1 MAFQGVQVTLVSRVT
16 EVLQACLGQMGHQ
29 EAKELKGILEFQ
41 EYLDFKVLL
50 DLGDLKVILEGMD
63 YLVQEVIQESLAL
76 QLEQRELRRDPL
88 EKQDS
93 MAFQE
98 WMVIQD

>member
-1 MAFQGVQVTLVSRVT
+1 MAFQGVQVTLVARVT

-29 EAKELKGILEFQ
+29 EVKVLKGILEFQ

-50 DLGDLKVILEGMD
+50 DLGGLKVSLEGMD
-63 YLVQEVIQESLAL
+63 YLVQEVTKESLDL
-76 QLEQRELRRDPL
+76 QLELRMLRRDPQ
-88 EKQDS
+88 EKQVS

-98 WMVIQD
+98 WMEIQD